1 MSNYGGTTL
10 DHQVGPESQKNRV
23 DSKSR
28 KNEISNGG
36 GLYPMV
42 ATGEGSQMKGKMME
56 RNYGQAQVLREN
68 QGKKFYM

>member
-10 DHQVGPESQKNRV
+10 DHQVGPENQNRA

-28 KNEISNGG
+28 KNEISG
-36 GLYPMV
+36 GLYPMT
-42 ATGEGSQMKGKMME
+42 ATGEGGQTKGKMAE

-68 QGKKFYM
+68 QEKKFYM

>member
-10 DHQVGPESQKNRV
+10 DHHAGSESRKNRV

-28 KNEISNGG
+28 KNETSSGG
-36 GLYPMV
+36 GVYPMMGL
-42 ATGEGSQMKGKMME
+42 GEGGQMKGKMME

-68 QGKKFYM
+68 